1 MRVMLKIACKYTKK
15 KAYAGNIASF
25 SPLNRTDFTICRPF
39 LLYLR
44 CFLGD
49 I

>member
-1 MRVMLKIACKYTKK
+1 MRVNVKNRVQIYKK